1 MPNSFDIFWNIEKRD
16 IRPWRLTI
24 RHIKDY
30 LPFCCKMTE
39 IFIFTV
45 LPGRTGRGGRIFD
58 HDGSGDGRKG
68 CSERISVVQSVLE
81 TGISPA
87 SSNPCFAAIYTGAKN
102 QISLQNILG
111 HQFYG
116 MKTWQYANNQPA
128 EYGESCS
135 QALLDF
141 LSLIFLL

>member
-1 MPNSFDIFWNIEKRD
+1 MAFDN
-16 IRPWRLTI
+16 PVYQRLFALLLQNDGNLYFHCTAG
-24 RHIKDY
+24 KD
-30 LPFCCKMTE
+30 
-39 IFIFTV
+39 
-45 LPGRTGRGGRIFD
+45 RTGGRIFD
-58 HDGSGDGRKG
+58 HDGSGDGLKG

-128 EYGESCS
+128 EYGWY
-135 QALLDF
+135 F
-141 LSLIFLL
+141 F